1 MGARLRVFLTPTEE
15 TTLKQMRHANNLC
28 QRVKERAEAI
38 CLSHHGWYVE
48 KIAVYLNCSVKTV
61 RKTLNKWQKEGLGG
75 LYERGDRG
83 RKRTWTQSDLEY
95 LEESLR
101 QEQRRYN
108 SKQLAEKLE
117 RIRGVRLS
125 GDHLRQLLK
134 KRGSFGS
141 EQDKAIETNK
151 TQKRFS
157 KSKQT

>member
-1 MGARLRVFLTPTEE
+1 MDTRLRVFLTPTEE

-48 KIAVYLNCSVKTV
+48 KIAVYLNCSAKTV

-83 RKRTWTQSDLEY
+83 RKTTWTQSDLEY

-101 QEQRRYN
+101 EEQRRYN
-108 SKQLAEKLE
+108 SKQLAEKLQ
-117 RIRGVRLS
+117 RDRGVRLS
-125 GDHLRQLLK
+125 ADHLRQLLK

-141 EQDKAIETNK
+141 EPDKAIETNK
-151 TQKRFS
+151 TRNRFS
-157 KSKQT
+157 KSEQT